1 MNEFLIELAELLKKY
16 DAEIWAST
24 DTQSWNRIGVECKG
38 RSIEI
43 DDNAS
48 ECFIDCNRVLKV
60 VK

>member
-1 MNEFLIELAELLKKY
+1 MTEFLKELAELLKKH

-24 DTQSWNRIGVECKG
+24 DVQSCSRIGVECGG

-48 ECFIDCNRVLKV
+48 ECFIDHSKILKV
-60 VK
+60 IK

>member
-1 MNEFLIELAELLKKY
+1 MNDFLTDLAELLKKY

-48 ECFIDCNRVLKV
+48 ECFIDYARVLEAIK
-60 VK
+60 